1 MNRKELDA
9 FAAHYGLSTD
19 AVEAALSL
27 ADARPTRADV
37 ERFGVRVLHLAGV
50 LSIAAGVVFFVA
62 ANWAALGV
70 FGRFALVEGA
80 LVATVALALWR
91 PPPQA
96 VGRYALLLAFI
107 VTGALFALFGQT
119 YQTGA
124 DVYELFLNW
133 SLLGLVLV
141 VAAQWSVVWAA
152 WTLVLNVALV
162 LFCAARPEAGLFW
175 RVLSGWDLGLSH
187 LLLVPLAVNVVLWLA
202 SVTLEDSRWS
212 HLAPGWLGR
221 FALACAVAYGT
232 WAAMIVVLRD
242 AGPGEG
248 FVGLIVPVVV
258 LAGITM
264 HTMRRR
270 VDVFPLALIEASL
283 IVLST
288 TAIVEYG
295 DFDEV
300 GLLFVISAWLVVS
313 STVSGR
319 YLMRLVRDWDVLD
332 PIEPSTGP
340 VEPRA

>member
-9 FAAHYGLSTD
+9 FAAHYGLS
-19 AVEAALSL
+19 AGAAESALEL
-27 ADARPTRADV
+27 ADARPGRDQMQ
-37 ERFGVRVLHLAGV
+37 RFWLRLLRMAGV

-62 ANWAALGV
+62 ANWAELGI

-80 LVATVALALWR
+80 LVVAVAIALWR
-91 PPPQA
+91 PPPRA

-133 SLLGLVLV
+133 SLLGLVFA

-162 LFCAARPEAGLFW
+162 FYCAGRPEAGLFW
-175 RVLSGWDLGLSH
+175 RMLSGWDLSMAQ
-187 LLLVPLAVNVVLWLA
+187 LLLVPLAVNAALWYVTVVL
-202 SVTLEDSRWS
+202 EGSRWAR
-212 HLAPGWLGR
+212 LAPAWLGR

-232 WAAMIVVLRD
+232 WAGMVVIIGLD
-242 AGPGEG
+242 GAGG
-248 FVGLIVPVVV
+248 FVAGLFVP
-258 LAGITM
+258 LAVFAAIAL

-270 VDVFPLALIEASL
+270 EDVFPLAVIEASL
-283 IVLST
+283 ILLST
-288 TAIVEYG
+288 TWIVDEAG
-295 DFDEV
+295 RFDDI
-300 GLLFVISAWLVVS
+300 GMLFVVSAWLVVS

-319 YLMRLVRDWDVLD
+319 WLMHLVRKWDT
-332 PIEPSTGP
+332 EEGG
-340 VEPRA
+340 A